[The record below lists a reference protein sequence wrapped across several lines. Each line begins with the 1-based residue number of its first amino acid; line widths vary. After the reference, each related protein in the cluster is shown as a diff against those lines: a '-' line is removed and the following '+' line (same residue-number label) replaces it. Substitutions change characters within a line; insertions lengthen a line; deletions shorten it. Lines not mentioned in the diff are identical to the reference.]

1 MGLLHALWM
10 ILQPVIGYVWY
21 QCNRVRSGVHR
32 FILLTLFIA
41 LFTLVG
47 CISEK
52 LFYSQLGGLMTIV
65 ITIGHV
71 YATKLW
77 KLLFEDLM

>member
-1 MGLLHALWM
+1 MDLLHALWM

-21 QCNRVRSGVHR
+21 QCDRARSRTYR
-32 FILLTLFIA
+32 FILITLFIT

-52 LFYSQLGGLMTIV
+52 LFRPSLGELIAIV

-71 YATKLW
+71 YATRLW